1 MPPVNLRDSLVTVA
15 SLNGSWQD
23 ATAHF
28 ISAEGWD
35 MKKLRIHLFLAA
47 MAVGLVAVAL
57 AAAAPLMAP

>member
-1 MPPVNLRDSLVTVA
+1 
-15 SLNGSWQD
+15 
-23 ATAHF
+23 
-28 ISAEGWD
+28 